1 MMLNELAAMQNET
14 RTENGAKAFRS
25 TDHSVV
31 DLFFLIGTMRNDSQE
46 DILRYFIR
54 AFAKDSDM
62 ALRTAFFA
70 RDIHLGLGE
79 RNTFRVILQYL
90 ARHYP
95 EAVNKNLA
103 LIPSYG
109 RFDDLCSLLWTPC
122 EPALA
127 EFLRNRLNAD
137 LQALFR
143 GEPVSLLAKWLPSVN
158 ASSRKTRKMALRV
171 AELLGMKER
180 TYRKTLSRLRAHIG
194 ILETK
199 LCKKETAF
207 DYAAM
212 PSRALYLHR
221 DAFLRRDGKRFQ
233 DYLKDVE
240 ANKAKLHA
248 KGVFPYEIVHSA
260 LSAQSRAEQ
269 RTLDTVWRSMPD
281 FTDDRNA
288 LAVVDGSGSMFW
300 SPIDG
305 RGTRPAHVAMS
316 LGIYLAERNRGAF
329 HNCFITFSR
338 HPRLVRLQGDDITKK
353 VAQCMTYAECSNTDL
368 LAVFDLI
375 LKTAVRNHLPQSDLP
390 ETLYILSDM
399 EFDEGVD
406 GDATVFHQAEQL
418 YRSHGYRLPS
428 VVFWNLQSR
437 HGSFP
442 VRHDESGATLVSGFS
457 PTIFRLAV
465 ENDANPAK
473 FVSSV
478 LNSERYACI
487 SA

>member
-1 MMLNELAAMQNET
+1 MLKELAAMQNET

-31 DLFFLIGTMRNDSQE
+31 DLFFLIGAMRNDLPE
-46 DILRYFIR
+46 TVLRYFIR
-54 AFAKDSDM
+54 AFAEDSDM

-70 RDIHLGLGE
+70 RDVHLGLGE

-95 EAVNKNLA
+95 ETVNKNLA

-127 EFLRNRLNAD
+127 EFLRQRLDAD
-137 LQALFR
+137 LLALSR

-158 ASSRKTRKMALRV
+158 ASSRTNRMMARRA

-194 ILETK
+194 ILETR
-199 LCKKETAF
+199 LCENETAF
-207 DYAAM
+207 DYAAL

-221 DAFLRRDGKRFQ
+221 EAFLRRDGERFQ
-233 DYLKDVE
+233 AYLDDVE
-240 ANKAKLHA
+240 AKKARLHA
-248 KGVFPYEIVHSA
+248 KGIFPYEIVRSV
-260 LSAQSRAEQ
+260 LSSEDRAEQ
-269 RTLDTVWRSMPD
+269 RALDAVWQSLPD
-281 FTDDRNA
+281 FTDGRNA

-300 SPIDG
+300 RPIDG
-305 RGTRPAHVAMS
+305 RGTLPAHVAMS

-329 HNCFITFSR
+329 RNHFITFSR
-338 HPRLVRLQGDDITKK
+338 RPQLVRLQGDDITKK
-353 VAQCMTYAECSNTDL
+353 VAHCMTYDECENTDL
-368 LAVFDLI
+368 LAVFRLI
-375 LKTAVRNHLPQSDLP
+375 LKTALRHRLPQSDLP

-406 GDATVFHQAEQL
+406 GDKTVFRQAKQL
-418 YRSHGYRLPS
+418 YRKHGYRLPS

-437 HGSFP
+437 HAIFP
-442 VRHDESGATLVSGFS
+442 VAHDEAGATLVSGFS
-457 PTIFRLAV
+457 PTVFRLAV
-465 ENDANPAK
+465 EHDADPDE
-473 FVSSV
+473 FVGSV
-478 LNSERYACI
+478 LNSERYAGI